1 MRSLTSPVLEL
12 VSLNKDI
19 LRLSG
24 EFHQQAAGLPPD
36 LQAARVLEIIGKFN
50 ELTALDEQAGHVVS
64 GETYLGL
71 SGELGR
77 LARYL
82 S

>member
-19 LRLSG
+19 LRLSC
-24 EFHQQAAGLPPD
+24 EFHRRAAEMTPD
-36 LQAARVLEIIGKFN
+36 ARLERALQIIGKFN